1 MTDIDFTIIEE
12 TNGSIFSQPTIK
24 VKPILSVGYN
34 PVFDAFDSV
43 KCVCPICLAT
53 NRGKELSLYCDKI
66 TQCPCCGINLD
77 WTEYKEKCKK
87 LGI

>member
-34 PVFDAFDSV
+34 PIHDVFDSV
-43 KCVCPICLAT
+43 RCVCPICNAAK
-53 NRGKELSLYCDKI
+53 RSVELSMNYSGI
-66 TQCPCCGINLD
+66 AQCPRCGVNLD
-77 WTEYKEKCKK
+77 WTEYKKKCKK